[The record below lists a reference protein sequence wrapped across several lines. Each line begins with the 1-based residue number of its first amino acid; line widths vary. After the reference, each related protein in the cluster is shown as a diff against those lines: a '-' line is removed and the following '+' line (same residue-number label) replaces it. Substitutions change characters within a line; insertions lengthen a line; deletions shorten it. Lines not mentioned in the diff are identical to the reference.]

1 MKRYKL
7 VEYDGDEDRIEA
19 VLARSLN
26 GSYRTPRLT
35 ITATEVEL
43 LTPGMFMALDVARN
57 TITGWPGSTSI
68 LRGRPSPHPQA
79 VTDGS

>member
-57 TITGWPGSTSI
+57 TITGWPGQHIDPPGTPKSTPT
-68 LRGRPSPHPQA
+68 GG
-79 VTDGS
+79 D